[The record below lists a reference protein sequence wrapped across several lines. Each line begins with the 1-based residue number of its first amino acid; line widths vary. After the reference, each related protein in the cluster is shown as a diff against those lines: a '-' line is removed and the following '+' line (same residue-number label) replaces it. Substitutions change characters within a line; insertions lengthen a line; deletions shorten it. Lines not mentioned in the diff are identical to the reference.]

1 MLSRRNVR
9 VKVMQVLYAQNR
21 DEGLDQKSTV
31 KEYWK
36 KIDDSFDLLL
46 FSVNNI
52 IRITKPQLMIMRKE
66 NPNIFRV
73 IWIKFSHQN
82 FGPIA

>member
-9 VKVMQVLYAQNR
+9 VKVMQVLYAQSR
-21 DEGLDQKSTV
+21 DESLDYNSTM

-46 FSVNNI
+46 FSVQSYQYHTNSY
-52 IRITKPQLMIMRKE
+52 RR
-66 NPNIFRV
+66 F
-73 IWIKFSHQN
+73 
-82 FGPIA
+82 